1 MARPP
6 KTRLIGCFPNTTYF
20 KPRGIPL
27 CELEEVVLS
36 ADEIEALRLADIDC
50 LYHEIAGGCMCVS
63 RQTFGNILR
72 AAHRKVADALVNSKA
87 LKIEG
92 GHVMLKN
99 PVNVERTT
107 ATRTT

>member
-6 KTRLIGCFPNTTYF
+6 KTRIIDCLPDATYF

-36 ADEIEALRLADIDC
+36 ADEVEALRLADIEC
-50 LYHEIAGGCMCVS
+50 LYQENAAGCMCVS

-72 AAHRKVADALVNSKA
+72 AAHRKVADAVVNSKA

-92 GHVMLKN
+92 GHVMVKH
-99 PVNVERTT
+99 P
-107 ATRTT
+107 

>member
-1 MARPP
+1 
-6 KTRLIGCFPNTTYF
+6 
-20 KPRGIPL
+20 
-27 CELEEVVLS
+27 
-36 ADEIEALRLADIDC
+36 
-50 LYHEIAGGCMCVS
+50 MCVS

-99 PVNVERTT
+99 P
-107 ATRTT
+107 

>member
-6 KTRLIGCFPNTTYF
+6 KTRIICCSPSATYF

-27 CELEEVVLS
+27 SELEEVVLS

-50 LYHEIAGGCMCVS
+50 LYHANAAGCMCVS

-99 PVNVERTT
+99 P
-107 ATRTT
+107 